1 MCPGCVA
8 AGRRRARS
16 AASQGPIQPAD
27 AGPQS
32 ALHCVASS
40 SEKPFKPH
48 KGHKDSLTRTGSGFG
63 EGVTRRTR
71 RLPGTD
77 RRAARDR
84 YPQPLSPA
92 GHEASTKP
100 PGGRPR
106 RDPALTVRK
115 TPLQGV
121 SQAFLE
127 RLWGPGRPRPR
138 LTSRS
143 SAGNRLR
150 TCHWPGYPLHLLK
163 PILIALDRDVAE
175 AGCRGGNRGV
185 LMFSPDRHII
195 LEFLLEAHPCVS
207 DGSQERSR

>member
-150 TCHWPGYPLHLLK
+150 TCHWPGYPL
-163 PILIALDRDVAE
+163 PPAQTDTY
-175 AGCRGGNRGV
+175 C
-185 LMFSPDRHII
+185 P
-195 LEFLLEAHPCVS
+195 
-207 DGSQERSR
+207 